1 MNVLVQGW
9 ASLTSFPEPSLT
21 SSPNLEAKMKNSLIR
36 ALLLFV
42 PAAGLLPVTLHATT
56 IFSENFDELTA
67 ALAVTTVGPF
77 SAVNGTNV
85 DIVGPG
91 NGFGALCAPP
101 ESGNCVDMSGSGGNS
116 VGQLQLTTPLNLA
129 AGTYYLSFDLIGS
142 QRGTTTSTTVDF
154 GPYSQ
159 TFVLASSDD
168 TSGIVV
174 NEAVTIAGGP
184 TQLEFIDNSPNDNIG
199 ALLDNIVITTAA
211 TSPVPEPG
219 TLGLLATG
227 LLGFAGIMR
236 RRLQ

>member
-1 MNVLVQGW
+1 
-9 ASLTSFPEPSLT
+9 
-21 SSPNLEAKMKNSLIR
+21 MKNSLIR
-36 ALLLFV
+36 ALLLLV

-56 IFSENFDELTA
+56 IFSENFDELTP
-67 ALAVTTVGPF
+67 ALSVTTAGPF

-85 DIVGPG
+85 DIVG
-91 NGFGALCAPP
+91 GALFGSLCAAP
-101 ESGNCVDMSGSGGNS
+101 ESGNCVDMSGTGGNS

-129 AGTYYLSFDLIGS
+129 AGTYLLSFDLIGS

-159 TFVLASSDD
+159 TFVLASSDN

-174 NEAVTIAGGP
+174 NQAVTIAGGA
-184 TQLEFIDNSPNDNIG
+184 TQLEFIDNSPNDNVG

-211 TSPVPEPG
+211 TTPVPEPG

-227 LLGFAGIMR
+227 LLGVAGIMR